1 MLLPII
7 LETGVMILS
16 MALGYLILPNSTI
29 KANGN
34 KVLSMATDIIRIKLT
49 TMFMSDNSIKESN
62 KEKVE
67 LFTVTAQSTMANSV
81 IKYLGEL
88 AISNTLTRIST
99 LDNLMKEKS
108 MVRET
113 IFSVRVQ
120 YLQEAGK
127 TIIKF
132 KAN

>member
-1 MLLPII
+1 M
-7 LETGVMILS
+7 V
-16 MALGYLILPNSTI
+16 LGYLIRLNSTI

-34 KVLSMATDIIRIKLT
+34 KVLSTAMDIIRIKLT
-49 TMFMSDNSIKESN
+49 IMFMSDNSIKESN

-67 LFTVTAQSTMANSV
+67 LFTVTAQSTTANSV
-81 IKYLGEL
+81 IKCLGEL
-88 AISNTLTRIST
+88 VISNTLTRTST

-108 MVRET
+108 MVKET
-113 IFSVRVQ
+113 IFLVKVQ
-120 YLQEAGK
+120 FLQEAGK

>member
-1 MLLPII
+1 
-7 LETGVMILS
+7 MILS